1 MIILSFYLEQY
12 MNDEA
17 FLLFENRLSSP
28 PFRVYLDHG

>member
-28 PFRVYLDHG
+28 FRVYLDHG